1 MGLKLASFYPANE
14 GTAVPTH
21 MAMVLL
27 FRPETEEPLA
37 VMDGQL
43 ITEIRTA
50 AVSAAGPIVWNRLP
64 AAFSRF
70 AAVASKQRPISR
82 RSGMFEDARRR
93 PASFSVPSS

>member
-14 GTAVPTH
+14 GTAVPTP

-50 AVSAAGPIVWNRLP
+50 AGPQKTRMTDHACWG
-64 AAFSRF
+64 
-70 AAVASKQRPISR
+70 K
-82 RSGMFEDARRR
+82 
-93 PASFSVPSS
+93 

>member
-37 VMDGQL
+37 VMDGRL
-43 ITEIRTA
+43 IT
-50 AVSAAGPIVWNRLP
+50 GPAPVLCLP
-64 AAFSRF
+64 ADPNKMGTKLERPNPTRINPTIATSGVRIRRARATP
-70 AAVASKQRPISR
+70 AAA
-82 RSGMFEDARRR
+82 RSSLPWF
-93 PASFSVPSS
+93 PH

>member
-37 VMDGQL
+37 RAELLLQ
-43 ITEIRTA
+43 
-50 AVSAAGPIVWNRLP
+50 
-64 AAFSRF
+64 
-70 AAVASKQRPISR
+70 
-82 RSGMFEDARRR
+82 
-93 PASFSVPSS
+93 